1 MQLFII
7 FLIFLVF
14 IVFATGG
21 QWKARV
27 ALKQVSNSL
36 KFFFK
41 LSFRVF
47 VGDVHE
53 ELVNDAAEAP
63 EVGSLV
69 V

>member
-21 QWKARV
+21 QWKAGV

-47 VGDVHE
+47 VGDVH
-53 ELVNDAAEAP
+53 
-63 EVGSLV
+63 
-69 V
+69 